1 VTAKVTRAVFDAS
14 VLVRAAVGENPT
26 ARAWTRRL
34 GKDVQGIAPDLVW
47 PEVGNA
53 LRRFV
58 VAKRLRRAEAR
69 QALQF
74 MLTLPL
80 SVRSTEPLVAVALE
94 SALALKLTV
103 YDALYVVFADALDA
117 TLVTA
122 DRRLADAAARAE
134 LVP

>member
-34 GKDVQGIAPDLVW
+34 GKDVHGIAPDLVW

-53 LRRFV
+53 ICRSV
-58 VAKRLRRAEAR
+58 VAKKLQHAEAR

-74 MLTLPL
+74 MLRLPL
-80 SVRSTEPLVAVALE
+80 SVRGTESLVAVALE
-94 SALALKLTV
+94 AALGLKLTV
-103 YDALYVVFADALDA
+103 YDALYVVCADAFDA

-122 DRRLADAAARAE
+122 DRRLADAAARAV

>member
-1 VTAKVTRAVFDAS
+1 MH
-14 VLVRAAVGENPT
+14 
-26 ARAWTRRL
+26 
-34 GKDVQGIAPDLVW
+34 GIAPDLVW

-80 SVRSTEPLVAVALE
+80 SVRPTESLVAVAFE

-103 YDALYVVFADALDA
+103 YDVLYVVFADALDA